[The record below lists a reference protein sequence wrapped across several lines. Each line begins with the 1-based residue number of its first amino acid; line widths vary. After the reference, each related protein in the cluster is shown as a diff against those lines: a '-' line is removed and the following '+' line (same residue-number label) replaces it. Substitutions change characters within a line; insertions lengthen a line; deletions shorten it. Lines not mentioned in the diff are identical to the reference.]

1 MTLDMANAPHTFQSH
16 LVGERILLLGG
27 SGYLGRVL
35 AARILATTPCDLV
48 LPLRAHHDPRA
59 VVHAI
64 AAEDP
69 RLNLHTVA
77 RRTKRVVLPDSLLD
91 LAPLCRAAGVR
102 GVLHCAGSVSYF
114 DRAALEAGNQRLTAG
129 ALALGE
135 ALGVDWFVYLSTAFA
150 SGYRSGPIGE
160 QLHGAPLD
168 GDPTAYTASKRA
180 CEHLVAASGLP
191 ALIARPSVVI
201 GDSRSGYYSGRPY
214 GVYQLWRGFERLLAH
229 RWQETA
235 HAVVSDQK
243 LQVVHQDAVADG
255 LIAALKQFRPG
266 RILHLVSDPAH
277 LPTARDAWALWI
289 RHVVR
294 PEEVR
299 FHPSLEATEGESL
312 SPSQRLFL
320 EFTSTNLE
328 IADRSW
334 AFETTGLWEL
344 GVPLPVADARSLLR
358 CQEAFV
364 AGSRR
369 MQSYLAMTPT
379 PEHPDVVLSA

>member
-1 MTLDMANAPHTFQSH
+1 MADAPTTTH
-16 LVGERILLLGG
+16 LTGERILLLGS

-35 AARILATTPCDLV
+35 AARLLAETPCDLV
-48 LPLRAHHDPRA
+48 LPLRAHHDPRS

-64 AAEDP
+64 AGEDP
-69 RLNLHTVA
+69 RLDLHTVA
-77 RRTKRVVLPDSLLD
+77 RRTKRVVLPEALTD

-102 GVLHCAGSVSYF
+102 GILHCAGSVSYF
-114 DRAALEAGNQRLTAG
+114 DRAALDAGNQQLTAG
-129 ALALGE
+129 ALALGA
-135 ALGVDWFVYLSTAFA
+135 ALDVDWFVYLSTAFA

-160 QLHGAPLD
+160 RLHDEPPQ

-201 GDSRSGYYSGRPY
+201 GDSRTGRYTGRPY

-235 HAVVSDQK
+235 HAVASEQR
-243 LQVVHQDAVADG
+243 LQIVHQDAVADG
-255 LIAALKQFRPG
+255 IVAALRQFRPG
-266 RILHLVSDPAH
+266 RVLHLVSDPTR
-277 LPTARDAWALWI
+277 LPTAREAWTLWFQQ
-289 RHVVR
+289 VVR
-294 PEEVR
+294 PDEVR
-299 FHPSLEATEGESL
+299 FHESIESAVGL
-312 SPSQRLFL
+312 DPSQRLFL

-344 GVPLPVADARSLLR
+344 GVPLPVADIHSLWT
-358 CQEAFV
+358 CQQAFV

-369 MQSYLAMTPT
+369 LQAYLAMTPDQ
-379 PEHPDVVLSA
+379 ERSDAVLSA